1 MKTRTE
7 TVVDV
12 DEWDKLVLETY
23 GRPYQL
29 QQQDGCVGRG
39 ASPLTV
45 PSEADESELPDTI
58 PEVVNGP
65 EMGVKFAA
73 WLARDPKLSFLDEK
87 GEVEPQWAVDIW
99 WHRNFYPNIKMVA
112 NDLHDNGKLAAGE
125 YLINIDW

>member
-1 MKTRTE
+1 MKIRTE

-23 GRPYQL
+23 GRPYQF
-29 QQQDGCVGRG
+29 QQQEDCRSKGIFKF
-39 ASPLTV
+39 TV
-45 PSEADESELPDTI
+45 PDEADESELPDTI

-73 WLARDPKLSFLDEK
+73 WLARDPLKGLDGEPEAVTPDYAIKL
-87 GEVEPQWAVDIW
+87 W
-99 WHRNFYPNIKMVA
+99 WHRNFYPTIQMVA
-112 NDLHDNGKLAAGE
+112 NDLHVKGLLAAGE